1 MKILFVAP
9 RFPLPANTGAKI
21 RTYNLLK
28 QVAKGNEVILIT
40 FSFKGINSRIHIK
53 SLEKQGIKVHLVK
66 AEENI
71 NPFTIFSD
79 KPISIEKY
87 RSKDMRNILRN
98 LTTNENFDLIHF
110 DHLHMVQYR
119 DCINGKPCIL
129 DDHNVESIL
138 LNRCADMTN
147 NRFKQLLFKS
157 QARKMVDLEVKLV
170 NRVTKCLVVS
180 DNDKN
185 NLSSLLGQS
194 NDIEV
199 IPNGVDTE
207 YFRSSGHHAT
217 SLPEENAIVFTG
229 SMDWL
234 PNTDAAEYFC
244 KDILPLIRKIKK
256 EVKFYIVGKNPSKK
270 VIELGKQNKG
280 IIVTGEVEDVRPYI
294 ENAEVFVVP
303 MRIGGGTRLKILEAM
318 SMQKAVVSTSL
329 GAEGIDYT
337 EDSNI
342 LLADSPQIFANKV
355 ISLLED
361 SGRAVEIGLNGR
373 RLVRDKYDWNIVG
386 DKLNRTY
393 KEVLNVGQ

>member
-185 NLSSLLGQS
+185 NLSSLLAS
-194 NDIEV
+194 AYSINTSDDI
-199 IPNGVDTE
+199 
-207 YFRSSGHHAT
+207 
-217 SLPEENAIVFTG
+217 
-229 SMDWL
+229 
-234 PNTDAAEYFC
+234 
-244 KDILPLIRKIKK
+244 
-256 EVKFYIVGKNPSKK
+256 
-270 VIELGKQNKG
+270 
-280 IIVTGEVEDVRPYI
+280 
-294 ENAEVFVVP
+294 
-303 MRIGGGTRLKILEAM
+303 
-318 SMQKAVVSTSL
+318 
-329 GAEGIDYT
+329 
-337 EDSNI
+337 
-342 LLADSPQIFANKV
+342 
-355 ISLLED
+355 
-361 SGRAVEIGLNGR
+361 LNGR
-373 RLVRDKYDWNIVG
+373 
-386 DKLNRTY
+386 
-393 KEVLNVGQ
+393 